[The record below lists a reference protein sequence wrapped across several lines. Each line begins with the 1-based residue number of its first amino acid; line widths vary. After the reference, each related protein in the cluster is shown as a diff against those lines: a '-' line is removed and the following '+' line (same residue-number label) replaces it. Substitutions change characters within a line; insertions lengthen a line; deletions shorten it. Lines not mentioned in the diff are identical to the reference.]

1 MSGDGKTALF
11 VEGDIADT
19 TRFGLIEIVTAGIA
33 AVGRHLP
40 GRGNAVGDVAVEHR
54 QKALGIGRIA
64 GFDDEIE
71 DQATLAG
78 DKVELVAILHVAAT
92 LDDNVGV
99 RLEQADQLF
108 PCRHRLAMQHPALA
122 LVEDARDQR
131 QVMVDLGAPVLDH
144 DAGARSAAW
153 RLAAAPHG
161 WHEWQR
167 SACDRADTGCL
178 CHCYIG
184 YLPHS
189 VWPSVG
195 DHASGSPRLPAV
207 WPPDAAVATSRARHP
222 TIARCRSDGASEPR

>member
-1 MSGDGKTALF
+1 
-11 VEGDIADT
+11 
-19 TRFGLIEIVTAGIA
+19 
-33 AVGRHLP
+33 
-40 GRGNAVGDVAVEHR
+40 VGDVAVEHR

-144 DAGARSAAW
+144 DAGARAQPRGGS
-153 RLAAAPHG
+153 L
-161 WHEWQR
+161 QR
-167 SACDRADTGCL
+167 R
-178 CHCYIG
+178 
-184 YLPHS
+184 
-189 VWPSVG
+189 
-195 DHASGSPRLPAV
+195 SGSPRPV